1 MAELTG
7 AFTEAEEGGGLTKIT
22 LGALREELGYRK
34 LGKFIL
40 GEIGDSLEAEG
51 LGFFPRATLDPR
63 CNTEPRQWQEI
74 WIYVR
79 DNSTRAR
86 VLDAIL
92 YPEKVNVRSVLDGL
106 AGGDLSAL
114 TAEEKLKRIQE
125 IVEA

>member
-1 MAELTG
+1 MTELTG
-7 AFTEAEEGGGLTKIT
+7 AFTAAEEGGGLTKIT

-40 GEIGDSLEAEG
+40 GEIADSLEAEG
-51 LGFFPRATLDPR
+51 MGFFPRSMLDPR
-63 CNTEPRQWQEI
+63 CNTEPRQWNEV

-86 VLDAIL
+86 VLDAVL
-92 YPEKVNVRSVLDGL
+92 YPEKVNVRAVLDGL

-114 TAEEKLKRIQE
+114 TADEKLKRIQE